1 VRADVTHECRRGCSY
16 TEQASTAWVGVPVR
30 ALERI
35 GVHLYLEE
43 KVMANRQ
50 DVVDV
55 LEHDHREV
63 EGLFDEIERT
73 TDASQRR
80 ELTDQVIIELVR
92 HSVAEEQYLYPAARE
107 RIPDGDALVDREI
120 ADHNE
125 VEEAL
130 KALEAMDAGDSEF
143 MTRFRQMSNE
153 VRAHV
158 KEEEEELFPKLR
170 EHGTADELRELGEKV
185 QMAKKLAPTRP
196 HPSAPDTPPLNKI
209 LGPGVG
215 LVDRA
220 RDKLTGRGQ

>member
-1 VRADVTHECRRGCSY
+1 MAD
-16 TEQASTAWVGVPVR
+16 Q
-30 ALERI
+30 
-35 GVHLYLEE
+35 
-43 KVMANRQ
+43 Q

-63 EGLFDEIERT
+63 EELFAKIEVT
-73 TDASQRR
+73 TDAEELR
-80 ELTDQVIIELVR
+80 ELTDQVITELVR

-107 RIPDGDALVDREI
+107 RIPDGEALVEREI
-120 ADHNE
+120 DDHNE

-130 KALEAMDAGDSEF
+130 KALEGMDAGDSEF
-143 MTRFRQMSNE
+143 MATFRRMSNE

-170 EHGTADELRELGEKV
+170 QHATAEELRELGEKV
-185 QMAKKLAPTRP
+185 QRAKKLAPTRP

-215 LVDRA
+215 LVDRV